1 MKMVFRLR
9 KGSKGFDL
17 LYDCIAIV
25 CSRVV
30 DVQSDQ
36 GHPSD
41 WVKLD
46 HGFLV
51 GNVDNF
57 NLAG

>member
-1 MKMVFRLR
+1 MKMVLRLR
-9 KGSKGFDL
+9 KGAKGFDL

-25 CSRVV
+25 SSRVV

-36 GHPSD
+36 GHPCD
-41 WVKLD
+41 GVKLD

-51 GNVDNF
+51 GNVDNS